1 MNERDHRVCNHSSR
15 DKTNTDSLRTEQR
28 ERDIGWGKG
37 EDRGYR
43 MEEGMLKRRTERG
56 TRKRKSGQK
65 KKEKQTKGERV
76 S

>member
-1 MNERDHRVCNHSSR
+1 MRETTESVTTQAET
-15 DKTNTDSLRTEQR
+15 KQTQISLRTEQR

-43 MEEGMLKRRTERG
+43 MEKGMLKVRTERG
-56 TRKRKSGQK
+56 TGKRKSGQK
-65 KKEKQTKGERV
+65 KKEKPTKGERV